1 MPPVKSP
8 KITHKPGNFCP
19 VCGQSYMQDY
29 WTDGEGNPFF
39 VHKIL
44 RRDNA
49 PGQFILHGCLA
60 DQAVFDE
67 WQKSSD
73 RTLAA
78 IEADK
83 AAERLRASDPMYQP
97 GRDRR

>member
-1 MPPVKSP
+1 MPPVKP
-8 KITHKPGNFCP
+8 KVTHKPGNLCP
-19 VCGQSYMQDY
+19 VCGQPYMLDY

-44 RRDNA
+44 RRDDT
-49 PGQFILHGCLA
+49 PGQFILHGLLA
-60 DQAVFDE
+60 DQAVFDT
-67 WQKSSD
+67 WQKASD
-73 RTLAA
+73 RAIAA

-83 AAERLRASDPMYQP
+83 SAERARASDPSYRP